1 MTHRFAVMLVV
12 ETDDPALSEEAVA
25 AALRTAAGTARLRR
39 NVLKS
44 LPGSVQRL
52 VAVFPEEHAQMLMM
66 LHQAVGEELA
76 GEELFHGPPS
86 GYIPPTRD

>member
-12 ETDDPALSEEAVA
+12 ETDDRALSEDAIVT
-25 AALRTAAGTARLRR
+25 ALRTAAGTARMRH

-52 VAVFPEEHAQMLMM
+52 VAVFPEDHAQMLMM
-66 LHQAVGEELA
+66 VHTAIGEDLTGEEQY
-76 GEELFHGPPS
+76 ERPPPD
-86 GYIPPTRD
+86 YVPPTRD